1 MMRAYRR
8 QVQLAS
14 AWLLGAVLCG
24 CTVGPNYATPDLIA
38 HFGEGWAEANAVQ
51 QQTNT
56 IDLARWWQSFGDDEL
71 VVLIERSLSGNI
83 DLLEAQERIVVARA
97 RRGVVNADRLP
108 TLDADGEY
116 LRTERGIDAPMQM
129 GRVGERSFDTF
140 SGGVVAGWEA
150 DLWGRVSRLVEAAN
164 AEIDLSVEDY
174 RAVMV
179 MIAAEVAREVLS
191 IRAIDDR
198 LAVLARAIEVDREFI
213 EITRARARAGL
224 VSELDLLRAERTAAV
239 NRAAREPL
247 RGERRAAEHRIAVL
261 VGERPGSILVA
272 QQPQAVAP
280 PIPNLGLP
288 AELLVRRPDIRS
300 AERAY
305 AAAVARIGAA
315 EADRYPRVVFGGSF
329 VLGGSDIGDLVD
341 PDTRVLSFGPRVTL
355 PLFDGGR
362 IRSNITR
369 AESDARS
376 AHLRLEQ
383 RALNAVREVETA
395 VVRLGRSRDRVTEL
409 EAAFDSARDAE
420 QLATSLYS
428 AGSIDFINVLE
439 ARTERL
445 TIEELLATA
454 RLDVLNEFVSIS
466 VALGGGWSTQ
476 PSAVT
481 HDGTLSMSK

>member
-1 MMRAYRR
+1 MMRAHRR

-14 AWLLGAVLCG
+14 AWLLGAVLIG
-24 CTVGPNYATPDLIA
+24 CTVGPDYAPPDLSFR
-38 HFGEGWAEANAVQ
+38 FGEGWSEANAEQ
-51 QQTNT
+51 QHASRS
-56 IDLARWWQSFGDDEL
+56 DLSRWWRSFGDDEL
-71 VVLIERSLSGNI
+71 VVLIERSLSGNL
-83 DLLEAQERIVVARA
+83 DLLEAQERIIAARA
-97 RRGVVNADRLP
+97 RRGVVHADRLP
-108 TLDADGEY
+108 TLDAEAAY
-116 LRTERGIDAPMQM
+116 SRTERGSDAPMQM
-129 GRVGERSFDTF
+129 GPVRERSFDTF

-150 DLWGRVSRLVEAAN
+150 DLWGRVSRLVEAAD
-164 AEIDLSVEDY
+164 AETDLSVEDY
-174 RAVMV
+174 RAVRV

-213 EITRARARAGL
+213 EITRARTRAGL
-224 VSELDLLRAERTAAV
+224 VSELDLLRAERTASV

-261 VGERPGSILVA
+261 VGERPGSISVA
-272 QQPQAVAP
+272 QHRQAVAP
-280 PIPNLGLP
+280 PIPDLGLP

-315 EADRYPRVVFGGSF
+315 QADRYPRVVFGGSF

-341 PDTRVLSFGPRVTL
+341 PDTRVLSFGPRVTV
-355 PLFDGGR
+355 PIFEGGR

-376 AHLRLEQ
+376 AHLRLER
-383 RALNAVREVETA
+383 RALNAVREVETSL
-395 VVRLGRSRDRVTEL
+395 VRLGRARDRVTEL
-409 EAAFDSARDAE
+409 ESAFDSARDAE

-428 AGSIDFINVLE
+428 AGNIDFINVLE

-445 TIEELLATA
+445 AIEELLATA
-454 RLDVLNEFVSIS
+454 RLDVLNESVSIS
-466 VALGGGWSTQ
+466 VALGGGWLLDEGPLGSDGLLTQ
-476 PSAVT
+476 R
-481 HDGTLSMSK
+481 